1 MCMLFIHI
9 SIRIMY
15 VFLSCMI
22 YKYIFMLNI
31 DIMNILYLYYHKTY
45 LLLMYEVMLLRMN
58 SVLYILLF
66 LYMY

>member
-1 MCMLFIHI
+1 
-9 SIRIMY
+9 MY